1 MTLAGQVSALGLGDI
16 EAVAARI
23 APDIVRTPLLPW
35 MGDGG
40 ADRDLR
46 LKPENLQPF
55 GSFKVRAGLNAAHA
69 ARQAGGKTLATASAG
84 NFAQGLGFAARR
96 YGLPLH
102 VHVPDSAARTKV
114 AMLERLG
121 ATVHA
126 HDFAEWWRIME
137 TRDAGVADATFVHPV
152 SEAAV
157 IAGNATIGLE
167 IAQDWAD
174 VDTIT
179 IPFGGGGLST
189 GIALALKLMGRQ
201 VEIIACEVETS
212 TPLTAAFAAGEP
224 VAVERTAS
232 FVDGIGSLRVL
243 GEMWPLI
250 ERVIDRTVVVS
261 IDECATAVRETALR
275 HRLVVEGAGA
285 AAIAAALRPEFVGR
299 KIVAVVSG
307 GNIDLGTLG
316 GMIG

>member
-1 MTLAGQVSALGLGDI
+1 
-16 EAVAARI
+16 
-23 APDIVRTPLLPW
+23 
-35 MGDGG
+35 
-40 ADRDLR
+40 
-46 LKPENLQPF
+46 
-55 GSFKVRAGLNAAHA
+55 
-69 ARQAGGKTLATASAG
+69 
-84 NFAQGLGFAARR
+84 
-96 YGLPLH
+96 
-102 VHVPDSAARTKV
+102 
-114 AMLERLG
+114 MLERLG

-137 TRDAGVADATFVHPV
+137 TRDAGIADATFVHPV

-174 VDTIT
+174 VEAIA

-189 GIALALKLMGRQ
+189 GIALALKLMGRK

-212 TPLTAAFAAGEP
+212 TPLTAAFAACEP

-250 ERVIDRTVVVS
+250 ERFIDRTVVVS
-261 IDECATAVRETALR
+261 IDECTAAVRETALR

-285 AAIAAALRPEFVGR
+285 AAIAAALRPEFAGR
-299 KIVAVVSG
+299 KIGAVVSG

>member
-1 MTLAGQVSALGLGDI
+1 MTLADQVLALDLDAI

-23 APDIVRTPLLPW
+23 APDIIRTPLLRW
-35 MGDGG
+35 TGDGG

-55 GSFKVRAGLNAAHA
+55 GSFKVRAGLNAAQV
-69 ARQAGGKTLATASAG
+69 ARQNGAETLATASAG
-84 NFAQGLGFAARR
+84 NFAQGLGFAAQR

-102 VHVPDSAARTKV
+102 VHVPDSAAATKI
-114 AMLERLG
+114 ATLERLG

-137 TRDAGVADATFVHPV
+137 TRDAGIAKATFVHPV

-174 VDTIT
+174 IETIA
-179 IPFGGGGLST
+179 IPFGGGGLAT
-189 GIALALKLMGRQ
+189 GVALALKLMGRN
-201 VEIIACEVETS
+201 VEIVACEVETS

-224 VAVERTAS
+224 VAVERKAS

-250 ERVIDRTVVVS
+250 ERFIDRTIVVS
-261 IDECATAVRETALR
+261 IDECAAAVREVALR
-275 HRLVVEGAGA
+275 HRLVAEGAGA
-285 AAIAAALRPEFVGR
+285 AAIAAALRPEFTGR
-299 KIVAVVSG
+299 KIGAIVSG
-307 GNIDLGTLG
+307 GNIDLGTLS